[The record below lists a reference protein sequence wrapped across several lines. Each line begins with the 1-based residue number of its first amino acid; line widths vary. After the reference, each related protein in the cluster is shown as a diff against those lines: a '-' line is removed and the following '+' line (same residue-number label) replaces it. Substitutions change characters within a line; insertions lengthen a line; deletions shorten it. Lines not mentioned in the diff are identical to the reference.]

1 MQTSDENDQGEGTS
15 HLGSLGK
22 LQNAQKHIR
31 ATDGA
36 TRNTT
41 RNINRNSTTRN
52 RRRTGHDERDQ
63 TTTIC
68 KSNRQNEE
76 IKKDPERGLT
86 H

>member
-1 MQTSDENDQGEGTS
+1 MQTSDEDDQGEGTS

-52 RRRTGHDERDQ
+52 RRRTGHDDNHED
-63 TTTIC
+63 
-68 KSNRQNEE
+68 NEVRSST
-76 IKKDPERGLT
+76 K
-86 H
+86 